1 MDPAPPRTSQRYRLG
16 KTNNSTRESNSK
28 SQPSADL
35 TGLKPTQRSSSI
47 MASEL
52 SVSLEVM
59 SVGQIQRTDSR
70 QRKREEAKVEKK
82 QRSNSHEEGWC
93 SGRQGGGRRDC

>member
-1 MDPAPPRTSQRYRLG
+1 
-16 KTNNSTRESNSK
+16 
-28 SQPSADL
+28 
-35 TGLKPTQRSSSI
+35 

-52 SVSLEVM
+52 SVSLEAI

-70 QRKREEAKVEKK
+70 QRKREKAKVEKK
-82 QRSNSHEEGWC
+82 QRSNSHEERWC

>member
-1 MDPAPPRTSQRYRLG
+1 
-16 KTNNSTRESNSK
+16 
-28 SQPSADL
+28 
-35 TGLKPTQRSSSI
+35 

-70 QRKREEAKVEKK
+70 QRKREEAKVGKK

-93 SGRQGGGRRDC
+93 SGSQGGGRRDC